1 MGWMEKKETMT
12 QEHEERKAVLVKA
25 FERDMWNFL
34 ATALDPQ
41 QLIMM
46 EQIEKEP
53 VSGIARAFHKKRKS
67 K

>member
-1 MGWMEKKETMT
+1 MT
-12 QEHEERKAVLVKA
+12 QEHEERKAVMVKA

-41 QLIMM
+41 QLSML